1 MNRKRFICIRNAR
14 AVGIAPIAIM
24 MIGLFVFSSCGKKTS
39 SKALETE
46 NQMEPVATVGNYKI
60 TAQELK
66 DEGQRRAIK
75 GMPPLDKNE
84 LLDAMIERLAVLNQ
98 AIESKIGESPEVR
111 RELDNLLVS
120 KYVAREQE
128 GRIQAASVNDQEC
141 REYYDEN
148 LSDFTSKSM
157 YRLSILK
164 LSPGKLA
171 SETKVEEVRS
181 RMQAARKMAMENPAP
196 GGRGPASRGF
206 GSLSIR
212 FSEDQGSRYKGGDLG
227 WRVVGAKDPVWP
239 EKLLLEAQ
247 KMKKGEVSKIIE
259 DQNGSLYL
267 VMKTDERP
275 EKIKPF
281 EEVRA
286 LIRSKMIR
294 LKREEIRSSFV
305 QKTITAAGVSINKKI
320 LDGIV
325 IPSVN
330 NNNQKPKLPSISLKP
345 GN

>member
-60 TAQELK
+60 TAQGLK

-171 SETKVEEVRS
+171 SETKVGEVRS

-281 EEVRA
+281 EEVKA

>member
-60 TAQELK
+60 TAQGLK

-171 SETKVEEVRS
+171 SETKVGEVRS

-212 FSEDQGSRYKGGDLG
+212 FSEDQRSRYKGGDLG

-267 VMKTDERP
+267 AMKTDERP

-305 QKTITAAGVSINKKI
+305 EKNMTAAGVSINKKI

>member
-1 MNRKRFICIRNAR
+1 MNRKRFIWIKNAR
-14 AVGIAPIAIM
+14 AVGILPVALVTI
-24 MIGLFVFSSCGKKTS
+24 VFISLSSCNKKTAE
-39 SKALETE
+39 KAPETE

-60 TAQELK
+60 TARELK

-128 GRIQAASVNDQEC
+128 EKIRAVLVNDQEC

-164 LSPGKLA
+164 LSPGKSA
-171 SETKVEEVRS
+171 SETKIGEVRS
-181 RMQAARKMAMENPAP
+181 RMQAARKMALENPAP

-227 WRVVGAKDPVWP
+227 WRVAGAKDPLWP
-239 EKLLLEAQ
+239 ENLLLEAQ
-247 KMKKGEVSKIIE
+247 KMEKGEISEIIE

-305 QKTITAAGVSINKKI
+305 EKNMTAAGVSINKKI

-330 NNNQKPKLPSISLKP
+330 NNSQKPELPSISLKP

>member
-171 SETKVEEVRS
+171 SETKVGEVRS

>member
-60 TAQELK
+60 TAQGLK

-171 SETKVEEVRS
+171 SETKVGEVRS

>member
-39 SKALETE
+39 NKAPETE

-60 TAQELK
+60 TAQGLK

-171 SETKVEEVRS
+171 SETKIGEVRS
-181 RMQAARKMAMENPAP
+181 RMQAARKMAMENPPP

-239 EKLLLEAQ
+239 EQLLLEAQ
-247 KMKKGEVSKIIE
+247 KMKKGEISEIIE

-267 VMKTDERP
+267 AMKTDERP

-281 EEVRA
+281 GEVRA

-305 QKTITAAGVSINKKI
+305 EKNMTAAGVSINKKI

-330 NNNQKPKLPSISLKP
+330 NNNQKPELPSISLKP

>member
-1 MNRKRFICIRNAR
+1 MNRKRFIYIRNAR
-14 AVGIAPIAIM
+14 TADIASIAIM

-46 NQMEPVATVGNYKI
+46 NLMEPVATVGNYKI
-60 TAQELK
+60 TARELK
-66 DEGQRRAIK
+66 DESQRRAIK

-84 LLDAMIERLAVLNQ
+84 LLDSMIERLAVLNQ
-98 AIESKIGESPEVR
+98 AMESKIGESPKVR

-128 GRIQAASVNDQEC
+128 EKIRAVSVNDQEC

-164 LSPGKLA
+164 LSPGKSA
-171 SETKVEEVRS
+171 SETKIGEVRS
-181 RMQAARKMAMENPAP
+181 RMQAARKMALENPAP

-227 WRVVGAKDPVWP
+227 WRVAGAKDPLWP
-239 EKLLLEAQ
+239 ENLLLEAQ
-247 KMKKGEVSKIIE
+247 KMEKGEISEIIE

-267 VMKTDERP
+267 AMKTDERP

-305 QKTITAAGVSINKKI
+305 EKNMTAAGVSINKKI

-330 NNNQKPKLPSISLKP
+330 NNSQKPELPSISLKP